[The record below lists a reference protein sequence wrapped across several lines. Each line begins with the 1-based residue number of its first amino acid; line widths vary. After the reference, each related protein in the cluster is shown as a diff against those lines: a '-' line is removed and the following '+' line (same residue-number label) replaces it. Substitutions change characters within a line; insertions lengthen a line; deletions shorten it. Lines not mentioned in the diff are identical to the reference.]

1 MNALTQRLHQFWYQ
15 PAPAERIA
23 ILRIATGGFALW
35 YLLSRYEML
44 QKLSRS
50 DITMFEP
57 VGLAKILY
65 EPIAPGVFTL
75 LLLVTILFNV
85 AYIAGWK
92 FKWTGPVFALLLL
105 FLLSYRN
112 SWTMIYHNRIAL
124 VLHVFIIGV
133 VASADAFSVD
143 AWEKAKAGAK
153 KATAHWR
160 YGWPIRLICAGT
172 VLTYFLSGIAKVLG
186 ELAWDWVSGEAMR
199 SQVAIDALR
208 KELLGGKAEPLFE
221 WLYPHAELFLFFA
234 IGTMIIELGAP
245 FALAGR
251 RVGMV
256 WAVLTWLMHWGIFFI
271 MGIRFRHHMS
281 GILFLPFFEVEKL
294 GSWLQRVKSR
304 VSKAEKVTTKQ
315 NMKPAV
321 VLFDG
326 VCNFCDASVRFVLDR
341 DSKEYF
347 QFASLQS
354 SVGRRLLQQY
364 QAQQDLSTIILIEN
378 GRMYLRS
385 TAVLRIARR
394 LDGAWPLLYGLMV
407 VPASVRDTVYRWIAQ
422 HRYQWF
428 GQKTVCELPQPGIQQ
443 RFLN

>member
-1 MNALTQRLHQFWYQ
+1 MKTLARKLQQFWFQ
-15 PAPAERIA
+15 PAPAERMA

-50 DITMFEP
+50 DVTMFEP
-57 VGLAKILY
+57 VGLANILY
-65 EPIAPGVFTL
+65 EPMAPGVFTL
-75 LLLVTILFNV
+75 LLLVTILLNA

-92 FKWTGPVFALLLL
+92 FKWTGPAFALLLL

-124 VLHVFIIGV
+124 VLHVFIIGL
-133 VASADAFSVD
+133 VASADALSLD
-143 AWEKAKAGAK
+143 AWKKAKGGAK
-153 KATAHWR
+153 KAVAHWR
-160 YGWPIRLICAGT
+160 YGWPIKLICAGT
-172 VLTYFLSGIAKVLG
+172 VLTYFLSGVAKVLG

-208 KELLGGKAEPLFE
+208 KELLGGQAEPLFE
-221 WLYPHAELFLFFA
+221 WLYPHAEVFLLMG

-271 MGIRFRHHMS
+271 MGIRFRYHMS

-294 GSWLQRVKSR
+294 GPWLQQVASR
-304 VSKAEKVTTKQ
+304 RLSTKKVAKKQ
-315 NMKPAV
+315 EPEPAV

-341 DSKEYF
+341 DAREYF

-354 SVGRRLLQQY
+354 TVGRQLLQRY
-364 QAQQDLSTIILIEN
+364 QVSHDLSTIVLFEN
-378 GRMYLRS
+378 DQVYLRS
-385 TAVLRIARR
+385 TAALRIARR
-394 LDGAWPLLYGLMV
+394 LDGIWPLLYGLSV
-407 VPASVRDTVYRWIAQ
+407 VPTPIRDAVYRWVAV
-422 HRYQWF
+422 HRYRWF
-428 GQKTVCELPQPGIQQ
+428 GKKAVCELPQPGVQQ